1 MTNRIKIIGYCRAS
15 TQDQTT
21 TLLDQA
27 ERLRAYCQAFP
38 HYELTDVVTANE
50 SAKDVEHRD
59 EFKNVL
65 SRLYAGEASALL
77 IFKLD
82 RFARDLQSGLA
93 IAQELE
99 RRKITLISI
108 CDYIDMSTAQGRFL
122 FSLQL
127 SMAAFE
133 RETTAERTSRALQWK
148 MKNGERVSHRLP
160 YGQKAHPDDPA
171 KTVPCPREI
180 AVIERMKKLHEDG
193 QSLSAI
199 ARILNQ
205 DEVPTKLGKIG
216 KWSHK
221 TVSRILERSD

>member
-27 ERLRAYCQAFP
+27 ERLRAYCRAFP
-38 HYELTDVVTANE
+38 NYDLTDVVTANE
-50 SAKDVEHRD
+50 SAKDVEHRED
-59 EFKNVL
+59 FKRVL

-127 SMAAFE
+127 SMAALE

-148 MKNGERVSHRLP
+148 MKNGERVSSILP
-160 YGQKAHPDDPA
+160 YGQMECPDDRT
-171 KTVPCPREI
+171 KTLPCPREI
-180 AVIERMKKLHEDG
+180 AVINRMRRLYEDG
-193 QSLSAI
+193 QTFSGI
-199 ARILNQ
+199 ARILNRE
-205 DEVPTKLGKIG
+205 EVPTKLGKVG

-221 TVSRILERSD
+221 TISRILERSA